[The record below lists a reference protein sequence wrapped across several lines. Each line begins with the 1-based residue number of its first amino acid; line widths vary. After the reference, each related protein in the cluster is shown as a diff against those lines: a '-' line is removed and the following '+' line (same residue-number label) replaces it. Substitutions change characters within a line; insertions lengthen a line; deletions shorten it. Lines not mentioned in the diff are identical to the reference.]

1 MHKAKQN
8 TGLLFNV
15 LRSLL
20 GQAGATSF
28 ASDTQNA
35 LDQNLYVSK
44 MTGILKWRN
53 LLKVLVGSRRGW
65 GSSSNLTNLSKIPL
79 SHW

>member
-28 ASDTQNA
+28 APDTQNV

-65 GSSSNLTNLSKIPL
+65 GSSSNLTNLSKIAL

>member
-1 MHKAKQN
+1 MHKAKRN

-20 GQAGATSF
+20 SQAGTTSF
-28 ASDTQNA
+28 APGTQNV

-44 MTGILKWRN
+44 MTGILEWRN
-53 LLKVLVGSRRGW
+53 LLKVLVGSRRGC
-65 GSSSNLTNLSKIPL
+65 GSSSNLTSLSKIHL